1 MPKPFG
7 FKILLLYFLIIYS
20 DKQAIEQHQLNQ
32 HFRKIS
38 RTHSCTRRVVNYK
51 NKKLISDPHNYG
63 GYKQRSKDEGLSEKD
78 AHSSGYVNT
87 KINTLQYTYEVP
99 ELTKSFLVHENSHQF
114 HQ

>member
-1 MPKPFG
+1 M
-7 FKILLLYFLIIYS
+7 
-20 DKQAIEQHQLNQ
+20 
-32 HFRKIS
+32 
-38 RTHSCTRRVVNYK
+38 VNYK

-63 GYKQRSKDEGLSEKD
+63 GYKQRLGGKDEGLSEKD

-114 HQ
+114 HQWIQASKLRLCRLFESVCWLNVEFNYS